1 MAIKKSELYSS
12 LWAGADSLRG
22 GMDASEYKNYVLNL
36 LFLKY
41 ISDKAK
47 NNMDS
52 EIEVPQGCFYEDILA
67 LEGDKEIGDKL
78 NKIIAKIAE
87 RNDLKGVIDSVD
99 FNDNTKLGEGKA
111 MMDTLSNL
119 VKIFADL
126 SLGAHGALDDDLL
139 GDAYEYLM
147 RHFASESGKSKGQ
160 FYTPSEVSLLL
171 SLLLGI
177 DENTRQDKSIYDPTC
192 GSGSLLLKAS
202 SLAGKKGLTI
212 YGQEKDISTTAL
224 CKMNMILHNSATAD
238 IAKGGFSTLS
248 NPFFTTENGM
258 LKTFDYVVA
267 NPPFSLKN
275 WTDGLSIDPKSKQ
288 VINDS
293 FNRFEDGT
301 PPEKNGDFA
310 FLLHIIKSL
319 KDTGKGAVILPHGVL
334 FRGNAE
340 GVIRK
345 NLLMKGYI
353 KGVIG
358 LAPNLFYG
366 TSIPACVIV
375 LDKENAHA
383 RKGVFM
389 IDASKDFKKDGNKN
403 RLRDQDVQKMIDTFN
418 ALKEI
423 PYYSKMVSLEEI
435 SANDYNLNIP
445 RYIASKQELEKDLF
459 ALINSPSYL
468 PKNEIKAYAPYFQVF
483 KELKNMLFKKS
494 DKEGYYALKTE
505 CENIKELITQSLEYQ
520 TFHASVLSA
529 FDRLELFTTFNDLE
543 PGFNPK
549 TLIES
554 VCSKVLKEF
563 EKVGILDKYGVYQ
576 LFKDYYNEVL
586 QDDWFLLS
594 FNGFR
599 SAKELRKLNPLKDKN
614 KKANYLEEPDFVIQK
629 TYYKSDLIPKNLIK
643 QRFFE
648 KETKELEALENALN
662 EKEALLDEFIEEHSN
677 EEGLF
682 DGLKINE
689 SVLKKELKNA
699 TDLEDKQILK
709 TDLEDKQILKTDLE
723 DKQILKT
730 ALEWLEAKNKA
741 LKMKNKAYEELELK
755 AFHQYKNL
763 EINEIKDLIIKDKWL
778 NSLKNALENKIQ
790 KRINAFISTL
800 NEIISSYS
808 NSLLELDKEVK
819 ESESKVLEHLKDLG
833 LMG

>member
-41 ISDKAK
+41 ISDKAR
-47 NNMDS
+47 NNNFS

-111 MMDTLSNL
+111 MIDTLSNL

-177 DENTRQDKSIYDPTC
+177 DENTRQDKSIYDPAC

-238 IAKGGFSTLS
+238 IAKGGSSTLS
-248 NPFFTTENGM
+248 NPFFIKNNM
-258 LKTFDYVVA
+258 LQTFDYVVA

-288 VINDS
+288 VINDH

-319 KDTGKGAVILPHGVL
+319 KNTGKGAVILPHGVL

-345 NLLMKGYI
+345 NLLLKGYI

-366 TSIPACVIV
+366 TSIPACVII

-403 RLRDQDVQKMIDTFN
+403 RLRDQDVQKMIDTCN
-418 ALKEI
+418 AYKEI

-445 RYIASKQELEKDLF
+445 RYIAAKQESEKDLF
-459 ALINSPSYL
+459 ALINSHKASYL
-468 PKNEIKAYAPYFQVF
+468 PKNEIKAYAPYFRVF
-483 KELKNMLFKKS
+483 KELKNTLFKKS

-505 CENIKELITQSLEYQ
+505 CENIKELIIQSSEFQ
-520 TFHASVLSA
+520 TFHASVLNA
-529 FDRLELFTTFNDLE
+529 FDRLDLFETFEHLK

-554 VCSKVLKEF
+554 VCQKVLKEF
-563 EKVGILDKYGVYQ
+563 EKIEILDKYGVYQ

-594 FNGFR
+594 FNGFI
-599 SAKELRKLNPLKDKN
+599 SAKELRKLTPLKDKN

-629 TYYKSDLIPKNLIK
+629 TYYKSDLIPKHLIK

-648 KETKELEALENALN
+648 KEAKELEELENALN
-662 EKEALLDEFIEEHSN
+662 EKEANFEEFIEEHSN

-682 DGLKINE
+682 YELKINE

-699 TDLEDKQILK
+699 TDSEDKK
-709 TDLEDKQILKTDLE
+709 
-723 DKQILKT
+723 ILKT
-730 ALEWLEAKNKA
+730 ALELLEAKNKA
-741 LKMKNKAYEELELK
+741 LKMKNKAHEELELK

-763 EINEIKDLIIKDKWL
+763 ELNEIKDLIIQDKWL

-790 KRINAFISTL
+790 KRINAFTSAL
-800 NEIISSYS
+800 NGIISSYS

>member
-41 ISDKAK
+41 ISDKAR
-47 NNMDS
+47 NNNFS

-111 MMDTLSNL
+111 MIDTLSNL

-238 IAKGGFSTLS
+238 IAKGGSSTLS
-248 NPFFTTENGM
+248 NPLFTTENGM

-288 VINDS
+288 VINDR

-319 KDTGKGAVILPHGVL
+319 KNTGKGAVILPHGVL

-340 GVIRK
+340 AQIRK
-345 NLLMKGYI
+345 NLLLKGYI

-418 ALKEI
+418 AYKEI

-445 RYIASKQELEKDLF
+445 RYIAAKQESEKDLF
-459 ALINSPSYL
+459 ALINSHKASYL
-468 PKNEIKAYAPYFQVF
+468 PKNEIEAYAPYFRVF
-483 KELKNMLFKKS
+483 KELKNTLFKKS
-494 DKEGYYALKTE
+494 DREGYYALKTE
-505 CENIKELITQSLEYQ
+505 CENIKELITQSLEFQ
-520 TFHASVLSA
+520 TFHASVLDA
-529 FDRLELFTTFNDLE
+529 FDRLELFETFDHLK

-563 EKVGILDKYGVYQ
+563 EKGEILDKYGVYQ

-594 FNGFR
+594 FNDFL

-614 KKANYLEEPDFVIQK
+614 KKANYLEEPDFIIQK

-648 KETKELEALENALN
+648 KEAKELEGLENALN

-682 DGLKINE
+682 YELKINE

-699 TDLEDKQILK
+699 TDLEDKK
-709 TDLEDKQILKTDLE
+709 
-723 DKQILKT
+723 ILKT

-755 AFHQYKNL
+755 TFHQYKNL

-790 KRINAFISTL
+790 KRINAFISAL

>member
-47 NNMDS
+47 NNNFS

-111 MMDTLSNL
+111 MIDALSNL

-126 SLGAHGALDDDLL
+126 SLGVHGALDDDLL

-224 CKMNMILHNSATAD
+224 CRMNMILHNSTDAD

-248 NPFFTTENGM
+248 NPLFTTENGM

-319 KDTGKGAVILPHGVL
+319 KNTGKGAVILPHGVL

-340 GVIRK
+340 GAIRK

-366 TSIPACVIV
+366 TSIPACVII
-375 LDKENAHA
+375 LDKENARA
-383 RKGVFM
+383 RKGVFL

-403 RLRDQDVQKMIDTFN
+403 RLREQDVQKMIDTFN
-418 ALKEI
+418 AYKEI

-445 RYIASKQELEKDLF
+445 RYIAAKQESEKDLF
-459 ALINSPSYL
+459 ALINSHKASYL
-468 PKNEIKAYAPYFQVF
+468 PKNEIETYAPYFRVF
-483 KELKNMLFKKS
+483 KELKNTLFKKS

-505 CENIKELITQSLEYQ
+505 CENIKELITQSSEFQ
-520 TFHASVLSA
+520 AFHASVLSA
-529 FDRLELFTTFNDLE
+529 FDRLNLFETFNHLE

-549 TLIES
+549 TIES
-554 VCSKVLKEF
+554 VCQKVLKEF
-563 EKVGILDKYGVYQ
+563 EKGEILDKYGVYQ

-594 FNGFR
+594 CNGFE
-599 SAKELRKLNPLKDKN
+599 SAKNLRELTPLKDKN
-614 KKANYLEEPDFVIQK
+614 KKANYLEEPDFIIQK

-648 KETKELEALENALN
+648 KEAKELEELENALN
-662 EKEALLDEFIEEHSN
+662 EKEADFEEFIEEHSG

-682 DGLKINE
+682 YESKINE

-699 TDLEDKQILK
+699 TDSEDK
-709 TDLEDKQILKTDLE
+709 E
-723 DKQILKT
+723 ILKT
-730 ALEWLEAKNKA
+730 ALELLESKNKA
-741 LKMKNKAYEELELK
+741 LKMKNKAHEELELK

-778 NSLKNALENKIQ
+778 NSLKNALENKIL
-790 KRINAFISTL
+790 KRINAFASAL

-833 LMG
+833 SMG

>member
-47 NNMDS
+47 NNNMDS

-87 RNDLKGVIDSVD
+87 RNELLEGVIDSVD

-111 MMDTLSNL
+111 MTDTLSNL

-202 SLAGKKGLTI
+202 SLAGKNGLTI

-224 CKMNMILHNSATAD
+224 CKMNMILHNSADAD

-248 NPFFTTENGM
+248 NPFFIKNGM
-258 LKTFDYVVA
+258 LQTFDYVVA

-319 KDTGKGAVILPHGVL
+319 KNTGKGAVILPHGVL

-340 GVIRK
+340 AQIRK
-345 NLLMKGYI
+345 NLLLKGYI

-383 RKGVFM
+383 RKGVFV

-403 RLRDQDVQKMIDTFN
+403 RLREQDVQKMIDTFN
-418 ALKEI
+418 AYKEI

-435 SANDYNLNIP
+435 SANDYNLNIL
-445 RYIASKQELEKDLF
+445 RYITAKQESEKDLF

-483 KELKNMLFKKS
+483 KELKNTLFKKS

-505 CENIKELITQSLEYQ
+505 CENIKELIIQSSEYQ
-520 TFHASVLSA
+520 TFHASVLNA
-529 FDRLELFTTFNDLE
+529 FDRLDLFETFNDLE

-554 VCSKVLKEF
+554 VCSRVLKEF
-563 EKVGILDKYGVYQ
+563 EKVEILDKYGVYQ

-599 SAKELRKLNPLKDKN
+599 SAKELRELTPLKDKN

-629 TYYKSDLIPKNLIK
+629 TYYKSDLIPKHLIK

-648 KETKELEALENALN
+648 KEAKELEELENALN
-662 EKEALLDEFIEEHSN
+662 EKEAHFEEFIEEHSS

-699 TDLEDKQILK
+699 TDLEDEK
-709 TDLEDKQILKTDLE
+709 
-723 DKQILKT
+723 ILKT

-741 LKMKNKAYEELELK
+741 LKMKNKAHEALELK

-763 EINEIKDLIIKDKWL
+763 ELGEIKDLIIKDKWL
-778 NSLKNALENKIQ
+778 NSLKNALENKIL
-790 KRINAFISTL
+790 KRINAFTSTL
-800 NEIISSYS
+800 NEIILNYS
-808 NSLLELDKEVK
+808 NSLLELDKKVK

>member
-41 ISDKAK
+41 ISDKARS
-47 NNMDS
+47 NNFS
-52 EIEVPQGCFYEDILA
+52 EIEVPEGCFYEDILA

-238 IAKGGFSTLS
+238 IAKGGSSTLS
-248 NPFFTTENGM
+248 NPLFIKNGM
-258 LKTFDYVVA
+258 LQTFDYIVA

-288 VINDS
+288 VINDR

-319 KDTGKGAVILPHGVL
+319 NPTGKGAVILPHGVL

-345 NLLMKGYI
+345 NLLLKGYI

-375 LDKENAHA
+375 LDKENART
-383 RKGVFM
+383 RKGVFV

-403 RLRDQDVQKMIDTFN
+403 RLREQDVQKMIDTFN

-445 RYIASKQELEKDLF
+445 RYIAAKQESEKDLF
-459 ALINSPSYL
+459 ALINSHKASYL

-483 KELKNMLFKKS
+483 KELKNTLFKKS

-505 CENIKELITQSLEYQ
+505 CENIKELIIQSSEYQ
-520 TFHASVLSA
+520 TFHASVLNA
-529 FDRLELFTTFNDLE
+529 FDRLELPTTFNDLE

-594 FNGFR
+594 FNGFE

-648 KETKELEALENALN
+648 QEAKELEELENALN

-709 TDLEDKQILKTDLE
+709 T
-723 DKQILKT
+723 
-730 ALEWLEAKNKA
+730 ALELLEAKNKA
-741 LKMKNKAYEELELK
+741 LKMKNKAHEELELK

-778 NSLKNALENKIQ
+778 NSLKNALENKIL
-790 KRINAFISTL
+790 KRINAFISAL

-808 NSLLELDKEVK
+808 NSLLELNKEVK

>member
-1 MAIKKSELYSS
+1 MVKK
-12 LWAGADSLRG
+12 
-22 GMDASEYKNYVLNL
+22 K
-36 LFLKY
+36 
-41 ISDKAK
+41 
-47 NNMDS
+47 
-52 EIEVPQGCFYEDILA
+52 
-67 LEGDKEIGDKL
+67 
-78 NKIIAKIAE
+78 
-87 RNDLKGVIDSVD
+87 
-99 FNDNTKLGEGKA
+99 T
-111 MMDTLSNL
+111 
-119 VKIFADL
+119 
-126 SLGAHGALDDDLL
+126 
-139 GDAYEYLM
+139 
-147 RHFASESGKSKGQ
+147 
-160 FYTPSEVSLLL
+160 
-171 SLLLGI
+171 
-177 DENTRQDKSIYDPTC
+177 
-192 GSGSLLLKAS
+192 
-202 SLAGKKGLTI
+202 
-212 YGQEKDISTTAL
+212 TTAL

-238 IAKGGFSTLS
+238 IAKGGSSTLS
-248 NPFFTTENGM
+248 NPLFIKNGM
-258 LKTFDYVVA
+258 LQTFDYVVA

-319 KDTGKGAVILPHGVL
+319 KNTGKGAVILPHGVL

-345 NLLMKGYI
+345 NLLLKGYI

-366 TSIPACVIV
+366 TSIPACVII
-375 LDKENAHA
+375 LDKENTRA

-418 ALKEI
+418 AYKEI

-445 RYIASKQELEKDLF
+445 RYIAAKPESEKDLF
-459 ALINSPSYL
+459 ALINSHKASYL
-468 PKNEIKAYAPYFQVF
+468 PKNEIVKAYDPYFKVF
-483 KELKNMLFKKS
+483 KELKNTLFKKS

-505 CENIKELITQSLEYQ
+505 CENIKELIIQSSEFQ

-529 FDRLELFTTFNDLE
+529 FDRLELSTTFNDLE

-554 VCSKVLKEF
+554 VCSRVLKEF
-563 EKVGILDKYGVYQ
+563 EKVEILDKYGVYQ

-594 FNGFR
+594 FNGFL
-599 SAKELRKLNPLKDKN
+599 SAKNLRKLTPLKDKN
-614 KKANYLEEPDFVIQK
+614 KKANYLEEPDFIIQK

-648 KETKELEALENALN
+648 KEAKELEELENALN
-662 EKEALLDEFIEEHSN
+662 EKEALLDEFIEKHSN

-699 TDLEDKQILK
+699 TDSEDKK
-709 TDLEDKQILKTDLE
+709 
-723 DKQILKT
+723 ILKT

-763 EINEIKDLIIKDKWL
+763 KLGEIKDLIIKDKWL
-778 NSLKNALENKIQ
+778 NSLKNALENKIL
-790 KRINAFISTL
+790 KRINAFTSVL

-833 LMG
+833 LMGW

>member
-41 ISDKAK
+41 ISDKARNDAK
-47 NNMDS
+47 NHIES
-52 EIEVPQGCFYEDILA
+52 TIEVPEGCFYEDILA

-78 NKIIAKIAE
+78 NKIIAKIAKKNQLE
-87 RNDLKGVIDSVD
+87 GVIDSVD

-111 MMDTLSNL
+111 MIDTLSNL

-177 DENTRQDKSIYDPTC
+177 DENTKQDKSIYDPTC

-202 SLAGKKGLTI
+202 SLAGQKGLTI

-224 CKMNMILHNSATAD
+224 CKMNMILHHSADAE
-238 IAKGGFSTLS
+238 IAKGGSSTLS
-248 NPFFTTENGM
+248 NPLFTEKNGM

-288 VINDS
+288 VINDN

-319 KDTGKGAVILPHGVL
+319 KDTGKGAVILSHGVL

-340 GVIRK
+340 GAIRK
-345 NLLMKGYI
+345 NLLTKGYI
-353 KGVIG
+353 KSVIG

-375 LDKENAHA
+375 LDKENART
-383 RKGVFM
+383 RKGVFI

-403 RLRDQDVQKMIDTFN
+403 RLREQDVQKMIDTFN

-435 SANDYNLNIP
+435 SANDYNLNIAH
-445 RYIASKQELEKDLF
+445 YIAAKQELEKDLF
-459 ALINSPSYL
+459 ALINSHKASYL
-468 PKNEIKAYAPYFQVF
+468 PQNEIEIYDPYFRVF
-483 KELKNMLFKKS
+483 KELKNTLFKKS

-505 CENIKELITQSLEYQ
+505 CQNIKDLITQSQEFQ
-520 TFHASVLSA
+520 AFHASVLNA
-529 FDRLELFTTFNDLE
+529 FDRLELLETFDHLE

-563 EKVGILDKYGVYQ
+563 EKGEILDKYGVYQ

-594 FNGFR
+594 FNGFL
-599 SAKELRKLNPLKDKN
+599 STKELRELTPLKDKN

-648 KETKELEALENALN
+648 KEAKELEELENALN
-662 EKEALLDEFIEEHSN
+662 EKEADFEEFIEEHSN

-682 DGLKINE
+682 DESKINE

-699 TDLEDKQILK
+699 TDSEDK
-709 TDLEDKQILKTDLE
+709 EN
-723 DKQILKT
+723 LKT

-778 NSLKNALENKIQ
+778 NSLKNALENKIF
-790 KRINAFISTL
+790 KRINAFISAL
-800 NEIISSYS
+800 NEIVSNYS

-833 LMG
+833 VVV

>member
-1 MAIKKSELYSS
+1 
-12 LWAGADSLRG
+12 
-22 GMDASEYKNYVLNL
+22 
-36 LFLKY
+36 
-41 ISDKAK
+41 
-47 NNMDS
+47 
-52 EIEVPQGCFYEDILA
+52 
-67 LEGDKEIGDKL
+67 
-78 NKIIAKIAE
+78 
-87 RNDLKGVIDSVD
+87 
-99 FNDNTKLGEGKA
+99 
-111 MMDTLSNL
+111 
-119 VKIFADL
+119 
-126 SLGAHGALDDDLL
+126 
-139 GDAYEYLM
+139 
-147 RHFASESGKSKGQ
+147 
-160 FYTPSEVSLLL
+160 
-171 SLLLGI
+171 
-177 DENTRQDKSIYDPTC
+177 
-192 GSGSLLLKAS
+192 
-202 SLAGKKGLTI
+202 
-212 YGQEKDISTTAL
+212 
-224 CKMNMILHNSATAD
+224 MILHNSATAD
-238 IAKGGFSTLS
+238 IAKGGSSTLS
-248 NPFFTTENGM
+248 NPLFTTENGM

-319 KDTGKGAVILPHGVL
+319 KNTGKGAVILPHGVL

-345 NLLMKGYI
+345 NLLLKGYI

-403 RLRDQDVQKMIDTFN
+403 RLREQDVQKMIDTFN
-418 ALKEI
+418 AYKEI

-445 RYIASKQELEKDLF
+445 RYIAAKQELEKDLF
-459 ALINSPSYL
+459 ALINSHKASYL

-483 KELKNMLFKKS
+483 KELKNTLFKKS

-505 CENIKELITQSLEYQ
+505 CQNIKVLITQSQEYQ

-529 FDRLELFTTFNDLE
+529 FDRLELLTTFNDLE

-554 VCSKVLKEF
+554 VCSKVLYEF
-563 EKVGILDKYGVYQ
+563 EKVEILDKYGVYQ

-594 FNGFR
+594 FNGFI
-599 SAKELRKLNPLKDKN
+599 SAKELRKLTPLKDKN

-629 TYYKSDLIPKNLIK
+629 TYYKSDLIPKHLIK

-648 KETKELEALENALN
+648 QEAKELEELENALN

-699 TDLEDKQILK
+699 TDLEDKK
-709 TDLEDKQILKTDLE
+709 
-723 DKQILKT
+723 ILKT

-778 NSLKNALENKIQ
+778 NSLKTALENKIL
-790 KRINAFISTL
+790 KRINAFTSAL

-808 NSLLELDKEVK
+808 NGLLELDQEVK

>member
-41 ISDKAK
+41 ISDKARS
-47 NNMDS
+47 NRDS

-111 MMDTLSNL
+111 MTDTLSNL

-212 YGQEKDISTTAL
+212 YGQEKDISTRAL
-224 CKMNMILHNSATAD
+224 CKMNTILHNITDAD
-238 IAKGGFSTLS
+238 IKGGSSTLS
-248 NPFFTTENGM
+248 NPLFTTENGM

-293 FNRFEDGT
+293 FNRFKYGT

-418 ALKEI
+418 AYKEI

-445 RYIASKQELEKDLF
+445 RYIATKQELEKDLF

-483 KELKNMLFKKS
+483 KELKNTLFKKS

-505 CENIKELITQSLEYQ
+505 CENIKDYITQSLEYQ

-529 FDRLELFTTFNDLE
+529 FDRLELSTTFNDLE

-554 VCSKVLKEF
+554 VCQKVLKEF

-586 QDDWFLLS
+586 QDDWFLIS

-614 KKANYLEEPDFVIQK
+614 KKANYLEEPDFIIQK
-629 TYYKSDLIPKNLIK
+629 TYYKSDLIPKHLIK

-648 KETKELEALENALN
+648 KETKELEELENALN

-699 TDLEDKQILK
+699 TDPEDEK
-709 TDLEDKQILKTDLE
+709 
-723 DKQILKT
+723 ILKT

-790 KRINAFISTL
+790 KRINAFISAL
-800 NEIISSYS
+800 NGIISSYS

>member
-1 MAIKKSELYSS
+1 M
-12 LWAGADSLRG
+12 
-22 GMDASEYKNYVLNL
+22 V
-36 LFLKY
+36 
-41 ISDKAK
+41 
-47 NNMDS
+47 
-52 EIEVPQGCFYEDILA
+52 
-67 LEGDKEIGDKL
+67 
-78 NKIIAKIAE
+78 
-87 RNDLKGVIDSVD
+87 
-99 FNDNTKLGEGKA
+99 
-111 MMDTLSNL
+111 DTLSNL

-202 SLAGKKGLTI
+202 SLAGKNGLTI

-224 CKMNMILHNSATAD
+224 CKMNMILHHSADAD
-238 IAKGGFSTLS
+238 IAKGGSSTLS
-248 NPFFTTENGM
+248 NPFFIKNGM
-258 LKTFDYVVA
+258 LQTFDYVVA

-340 GVIRK
+340 GAIRK
-345 NLLMKGYI
+345 NLLTKGYI

-375 LDKENAHA
+375 LDKENARA
-383 RKGVFM
+383 RKGVFV

-403 RLRDQDVQKMIDTFN
+403 RLREQDVQKMIDTFN
-418 ALKEI
+418 AYKEI

-435 SANDYNLNIP
+435 SANDYNLNIA
-445 RYIASKQELEKDLF
+445 RYIAAKQELEKDLF
-459 ALINSPSYL
+459 ALINSHKASYL
-468 PKNEIKAYAPYFQVF
+468 PKNEIKAYDPYFRVF
-483 KELKNMLFKKS
+483 KELKNTLFKKS

-505 CENIKELITQSLEYQ
+505 CENIKELITQSSEFQ
-520 TFHASVLSA
+520 TFHASVLNA
-529 FDRLELFTTFNDLE
+529 FDRLDLFETFNDLE

-554 VCSKVLKEF
+554 VCSKVLYEF
-563 EKVGILDKYGVYQ
+563 EKIEILDKYGVYQ

-586 QDDWFLLS
+586 QDDWFLIS
-594 FNGFR
+594 FNGFE
-599 SAKELRKLNPLKDKN
+599 SAKNLRELTPLKDKN

-648 KETKELEALENALN
+648 KELIELEELENALN

-699 TDLEDKQILK
+699 TDP
-709 TDLEDKQILKTDLE
+709 E

-790 KRINAFISTL
+790 KRINAFASAL
-800 NEIISSYS
+800 NEIIQTYS

-833 LMG
+833 LMGW

>member
-41 ISDKAK
+41 ISDKAR
-47 NNMDS
+47 NNSFS

-111 MMDTLSNL
+111 MIDTLSNL

-177 DENTRQDKSIYDPTC
+177 DENTRQDKSIYDPAC

-224 CKMNMILHNSATAD
+224 CRMNMFLHNAPGHKV
-238 IAKGGFSTLS
+238 AKGGSSTLS
-248 NPFFTTENGM
+248 NPFFIKNGM
-258 LKTFDYVVA
+258 LQTFDYVVA

-319 KDTGKGAVILPHGVL
+319 KSTGKGAVILPHGVL

-345 NLLMKGYI
+345 NLLLKGYI

-375 LDKENAHA
+375 LDKENARA
-383 RKGVFM
+383 RKGVFL

-403 RLRDQDVQKMIDTFN
+403 RLREQDVQKMIDTFN
-418 ALKEI
+418 AYKEI

-445 RYIASKQELEKDLF
+445 RYIAAKQESEKDLF
-459 ALINSPSYL
+459 ALINSHKASYL
-468 PKNEIKAYAPYFQVF
+468 PKNEIEAYAPYFQVF
-483 KELKNMLFKKS
+483 KELKNTLFKKS

-505 CENIKELITQSLEYQ
+505 CENIKELIIQSSEYQ
-520 TFHASVLSA
+520 TFHASVLNA

-554 VCSKVLKEF
+554 VCSKVLYEF
-563 EKVGILDKYGVYQ
+563 EKIEILDKYGAYQ

-599 SAKELRKLNPLKDKN
+599 SAKELRELNPLKDKN

-629 TYYKSDLIPKNLIK
+629 THYKSDLIPKNLIK

-648 KETKELEALENALN
+648 QEAKELEELENALN
-662 EKEALLDEFIEEHSN
+662 EKEAHFEEFIEEHSS

-682 DGLKINE
+682 YELKINE

-699 TDLEDKQILK
+699 TDLEDKK
-709 TDLEDKQILKTDLE
+709 
-723 DKQILKT
+723 ILKT

-763 EINEIKDLIIKDKWL
+763 EINEIKDLIIQDKWL
-778 NSLKNALENKIQ
+778 KSLKNALENKIQ
-790 KRINAFISTL
+790 KRINAFASTL

>member
-41 ISDKAK
+41 ISDKARS
-47 NNMDS
+47 NNFS
-52 EIEVPQGCFYEDILA
+52 EIEVPEGCFYEDILA

-111 MMDTLSNL
+111 MIDTLSNL

-238 IAKGGFSTLS
+238 IAKGGSSTLS
-248 NPFFTTENGM
+248 NPLFTTENGM

-288 VINDS
+288 VINDR

-319 KDTGKGAVILPHGVL
+319 KNTGKGAVILPHGVL

-345 NLLMKGYI
+345 NLLLKGYI

-383 RKGVFM
+383 RKGVFL

-403 RLRDQDVQKMIDTFN
+403 RLREQDVQKMIDTFN

-423 PYYSKMVSLEEI
+423 PHYSKMVSLEEI

-445 RYIASKQELEKDLF
+445 RYIAAKQESEKDLF
-459 ALINSPSYL
+459 ALINSHKASYL
-468 PKNEIKAYAPYFQVF
+468 PKNEIEAYDPYFRVF
-483 KELKNMLFKKS
+483 KELKNTLFKKS

-505 CENIKELITQSLEYQ
+505 CENIKELIIQSSEFQ
-520 TFHASVLSA
+520 TFHASVLNA
-529 FDRLELFTTFNDLE
+529 FDRLDLFETFNDLE

-554 VCSKVLKEF
+554 VCQKVLKEF
-563 EKVGILDKYGVYQ
+563 ERVEILDKYGVYQ

-586 QDDWFLLS
+586 QDDWFLIS
-594 FNGFR
+594 FNGFI
-599 SAKELRKLNPLKDKN
+599 STKELRKLTPLKDKN

-629 TYYKSDLIPKNLIK
+629 TYYKSDLIPKHLIK

-648 KETKELEALENALN
+648 QEAKELEELENALN
-662 EKEALLDEFIEEHSN
+662 GKEANFEEFIEEHSN

-682 DGLKINE
+682 YELKINE

-699 TDLEDKQILK
+699 TDLEDEK
-709 TDLEDKQILKTDLE
+709 
-723 DKQILKT
+723 ILKT

-741 LKMKNKAYEELELK
+741 LKMKNKAYEKLELK

-763 EINEIKDLIIKDKWL
+763 KLGEIKDLIIQDKWL

-790 KRINAFISTL
+790 KRINAFISAL
-800 NEIISSYS
+800 NEIIQTYS
-808 NSLLELDKEVK
+808 NSLLGLDKEVK

>member
-41 ISDKAK
+41 ISDKAR
-47 NNMDS
+47 NNNFS

-224 CKMNMILHNSATAD
+224 CKMNMILHHSADAD
-238 IAKGGFSTLS
+238 IAKGGSSTLS
-248 NPFFTTENGM
+248 NPLFIKNGM
-258 LKTFDYVVA
+258 LQTFDYVVA

-288 VINDS
+288 VINDH

-319 KDTGKGAVILPHGVL
+319 KNTGKGAVILPHGVL

-340 GVIRK
+340 AQIRK
-345 NLLMKGYI
+345 NLLLKGYI

-366 TSIPACVIV
+366 TSIPACVII

-383 RKGVFM
+383 RKGVFV

-403 RLRDQDVQKMIDTFN
+403 RLREQDVQKMIDTFN
-418 ALKEI
+418 AYKEI

-445 RYIASKQELEKDLF
+445 RYIAAKQELEKDLF
-459 ALINSPSYL
+459 ALINSHKASYL
-468 PKNEIKAYAPYFQVF
+468 PKNEIEAYAPYFRVF
-483 KELKNMLFKKS
+483 KELKNTLFKKS

-505 CENIKELITQSLEYQ
+505 CENIKELITQSSEFQ

-554 VCSKVLKEF
+554 VCQKVLKEF
-563 EKVGILDKYGVYQ
+563 EKIGILDKYGVYQ

-594 FNGFR
+594 FNGFL
-599 SAKELRKLNPLKDKN
+599 SAKELRELTPLKDKN

-643 QRFFE
+643 QRFLK
-648 KETKELEALENALN
+648 KETKELEELENALN

-682 DGLKINE
+682 YELKINE

-699 TDLEDKQILK
+699 
-709 TDLEDKQILKTDLE
+709 TDLE

-763 EINEIKDLIIKDKWL
+763 EVNEIKDLIIKDKWL

-790 KRINAFISTL
+790 KRINAFISAL

-833 LMG
+833 LMGW

>member
-1 MAIKKSELYSS
+1 
-12 LWAGADSLRG
+12 
-22 GMDASEYKNYVLNL
+22 
-36 LFLKY
+36 
-41 ISDKAK
+41 
-47 NNMDS
+47 
-52 EIEVPQGCFYEDILA
+52 
-67 LEGDKEIGDKL
+67 
-78 NKIIAKIAE
+78 
-87 RNDLKGVIDSVD
+87 
-99 FNDNTKLGEGKA
+99 
-111 MMDTLSNL
+111 
-119 VKIFADL
+119 
-126 SLGAHGALDDDLL
+126 
-139 GDAYEYLM
+139 
-147 RHFASESGKSKGQ
+147 
-160 FYTPSEVSLLL
+160 
-171 SLLLGI
+171 
-177 DENTRQDKSIYDPTC
+177 
-192 GSGSLLLKAS
+192 
-202 SLAGKKGLTI
+202 
-212 YGQEKDISTTAL
+212 
-224 CKMNMILHNSATAD
+224 MNMILHNSADAD
-238 IAKGGFSTLS
+238 IAKGGSSTLS
-248 NPFFTTENGM
+248 NPFFIKNGM
-258 LKTFDYVVA
+258 LQTFDYVVA

-275 WTDGLSIDPKSKQ
+275 WTDGLIIDPKSKQ

-319 KDTGKGAVILPHGVL
+319 KNTGKGAVILPHGVL

-340 GVIRK
+340 GAIRK
-345 NLLMKGYI
+345 NLLTKGYI

-375 LDKENAHA
+375 LDKENARA

-403 RLRDQDVQKMIDTFN
+403 RLREQDVQKMIDTFN

-435 SANDYNLNIP
+435 SANDYNLNIA
-445 RYIASKQELEKDLF
+445 RYIAAKQESEKDLF
-459 ALINSPSYL
+459 ALINSHKASYL
-468 PKNEIKAYAPYFQVF
+468 PKNEIEAYAPYFKVF

-505 CENIKELITQSLEYQ
+505 CENIKDLITQSSEFQ
-520 TFHASVLSA
+520 AFHASVSNA
-529 FDRLELFTTFNDLE
+529 FDRLNLFETFDNLK

-549 TLIES
+549 TTIES

-563 EKVGILDKYGVYQ
+563 EKVEILDKYGVYQ

-594 FNGFR
+594 FNDFL
-599 SAKELRKLNPLKDKN
+599 SATELRKLNPLKDKN

-629 TYYKSDLIPKNLIK
+629 TYYKSDLIPKNLS
-643 QRFFE
+643 FFE
-648 KETKELEALENALN
+648 KEAKELEKLENALN
-662 EKEALLDEFIEEHSN
+662 EKEADFEEFIEEHSS

-682 DGLKINE
+682 DELKINE

-699 TDLEDKQILK
+699 TDLEDK
-709 TDLEDKQILKTDLE
+709 E
-723 DKQILKT
+723 ILKT
-730 ALEWLEAKNKA
+730 ALELLEAKNKV

-763 EINEIKDLIIKDKWL
+763 KLGEIKALIIQDKWL
-778 NSLKNALENKIQ
+778 KSLKNALENKIL
-790 KRINAFISTL
+790 KRINAFTSAL
-800 NEIISSYS
+800 NKIISNYS

-833 LMG
+833 VVV

>member
-41 ISDKAK
+41 ISDKAR
-47 NNMDS
+47 NNTYS

-99 FNDNTKLGEGKA
+99 FNDNTRLGEGKA
-111 MMDTLSNL
+111 MMDALSNL

-177 DENTRQDKSIYDPTC
+177 DANTRQDKSIYDPTC

-202 SLAGKKGLTI
+202 SLAGKNGLTI

-224 CKMNMILHNSATAD
+224 CKMNMILHHSADAD
-238 IAKGGFSTLS
+238 IAKGGSSTLS
-248 NPFFTTENGM
+248 NPFFIKNGM
-258 LKTFDYVVA
+258 LQTFDYVVA

-345 NLLMKGYI
+345 NLLLKGYI
-353 KGVIG
+353 KCVIG

-383 RKGVFM
+383 RKGVFL

-403 RLRDQDVQKMIDTFN
+403 RLREQDVQKMIDTFN

-445 RYIASKQELEKDLF
+445 RYIAAKQESEKDLF
-459 ALINSPSYL
+459 ALINSHKASYL

-483 KELKNMLFKKS
+483 KELKNTLFKKS

-505 CENIKELITQSLEYQ
+505 CENIKELIIQSSEFQ
-520 TFHASVLSA
+520 AFHASVLSA
-529 FDRLELFTTFNDLE
+529 FESLDLFETFDNLEQIFKEDDSKTKQET
-543 PGFNPK
+543 PK

-554 VCSKVLKEF
+554 VCQKVLKEF

-586 QDDWFLLS
+586 QDDWFLIS

-599 SAKELRKLNPLKDKN
+599 SAKELRELNPLKDKN

-648 KETKELEALENALN
+648 KEAKELEELENALN

-689 SVLKKELKNA
+689 NVLKKELKNA
-699 TDLEDKQILK
+699 
-709 TDLEDKQILKTDLE
+709 TDLE

-790 KRINAFISTL
+790 KRTNALTSAL

>member
-41 ISDKAK
+41 ISDKAR
-47 NNMDS
+47 NNNFS

-111 MMDTLSNL
+111 MIDTLSNL

-177 DENTRQDKSIYDPTC
+177 DENTKQDKSIYDPTC

-202 SLAGKKGLTI
+202 SLAGEKGLTI

-224 CKMNMILHNSATAD
+224 CKMNMILHNNAD
-238 IAKGGFSTLS
+238 AEIAKGGFSTLS
-248 NPFFTTENGM
+248 NPLFTTENGM

-288 VINDS
+288 VINDN

-319 KDTGKGAVILPHGVL
+319 KNTGKGAVILPHGVL

-340 GVIRK
+340 GAIRK
-345 NLLMKGYI
+345 NLLTKGYI
-353 KGVIG
+353 KSVIG

-383 RKGVFM
+383 RKGVFL

-403 RLRDQDVQKMIDTFN
+403 RLREQDVQKMIDTFN

-435 SANDYNLNIP
+435 SANDYNLNIA
-445 RYIASKQELEKDLF
+445 RYITAKQESEKDLF
-459 ALINSPSYL
+459 ALINSHKASYL
-468 PKNEIKAYAPYFQVF
+468 PQNEIEIYDPYFRVF
-483 KELKNMLFKKS
+483 KELKNTLFKKS

-505 CENIKELITQSLEYQ
+505 CQNIKDLITQSQEFHA
-520 TFHASVLSA
+520 FHASVLNA
-529 FDRLELFTTFNDLE
+529 FDRLNLFETFDNLE

-563 EKVGILDKYGVYQ
+563 EKGEILDKYGVYQ

-594 FNGFR
+594 FNDFS
-599 SAKELRKLNPLKDKN
+599 SAKELRELTPLKDKN

-629 TYYKSDLIPKNLIK
+629 TYYKSDLIPKNPIK

-648 KETKELEALENALN
+648 KEAKELEELESALN
-662 EKEALLDEFIEEHSN
+662 EKETDFEEFIEEHSN

-682 DGLKINE
+682 YELKINE

-699 TDLEDKQILK
+699 TDLEDEK
-709 TDLEDKQILKTDLE
+709 
-723 DKQILKT
+723 ILKT
-730 ALEWLEAKNKA
+730 ALELLEAKNKA

-763 EINEIKDLIIKDKWL
+763 ELNEIKDLIIKDKWL
-778 NSLKNALENKIQ
+778 NSLKNALENKIL
-790 KRINAFISTL
+790 KRINAFSSAL
-800 NEIISSYS
+800 NEIIQTYS

-819 ESESKVLEHLKDLG
+819 ESELKVLEHLKDLG

>member
-41 ISDKAK
+41 ISDKARS
-47 NNMDS
+47 NNFS

-111 MMDTLSNL
+111 MIDTLSNL

-126 SLGAHGALDDDLL
+126 SLGTHGALDDDLL

-238 IAKGGFSTLS
+238 IAKGGSSTLS
-248 NPFFTTENGM
+248 NPLFTTENGM

-288 VINDS
+288 VINDR

-345 NLLMKGYI
+345 NLLLKGYI

-358 LAPNLFYG
+358 LAPTLFYG

-383 RKGVFM
+383 RKGVFV

-403 RLRDQDVQKMIDTFN
+403 RLREQDVQKMIDTFN
-418 ALKEI
+418 AYKEI

-435 SANDYNLNIP
+435 SANDL
-445 RYIASKQELEKDLF
+445 
-459 ALINSPSYL
+459 
-468 PKNEIKAYAPYFQVF
+468 
-483 KELKNMLFKKS
+483 
-494 DKEGYYALKTE
+494 
-505 CENIKELITQSLEYQ
+505 
-520 TFHASVLSA
+520 
-529 FDRLELFTTFNDLE
+529 
-543 PGFNPK
+543 
-549 TLIES
+549 
-554 VCSKVLKEF
+554 
-563 EKVGILDKYGVYQ
+563 
-576 LFKDYYNEVL
+576 
-586 QDDWFLLS
+586 
-594 FNGFR
+594 
-599 SAKELRKLNPLKDKN
+599 
-614 KKANYLEEPDFVIQK
+614 
-629 TYYKSDLIPKNLIK
+629 
-643 QRFFE
+643 
-648 KETKELEALENALN
+648 
-662 EKEALLDEFIEEHSN
+662 
-677 EEGLF
+677 
-682 DGLKINE
+682 
-689 SVLKKELKNA
+689 
-699 TDLEDKQILK
+699 
-709 TDLEDKQILKTDLE
+709 
-723 DKQILKT
+723 
-730 ALEWLEAKNKA
+730 
-741 LKMKNKAYEELELK
+741 
-755 AFHQYKNL
+755 
-763 EINEIKDLIIKDKWL
+763 
-778 NSLKNALENKIQ
+778 
-790 KRINAFISTL
+790 
-800 NEIISSYS
+800 
-808 NSLLELDKEVK
+808 
-819 ESESKVLEHLKDLG
+819 
-833 LMG
+833 

>member
-41 ISDKAK
+41 ISDKAR
-47 NNMDS
+47 NNTYS
-52 EIEVPQGCFYEDILA
+52 EIEVPEGCFYEDILA

-111 MMDTLSNL
+111 MTDTLSNL

-126 SLGAHGALDDDLL
+126 SLGTHGALGDDLL

-224 CKMNMILHNSATAD
+224 CRMNMFLHNAPGHK

-248 NPFFTTENGM
+248 NPFFIKNGM
-258 LKTFDYVVA
+258 LQTFDYVVA

-288 VINDS
+288 VINDR

-319 KDTGKGAVILPHGVL
+319 KNTGKGAVILPHGVL

-375 LDKENAHA
+375 LDKENARA

-403 RLRDQDVQKMIDTFN
+403 RLREQDVQKMIDTFN

-435 SANDYNLNIP
+435 SANDYNLNIA
-445 RYIASKQELEKDLF
+445 RYIATKQESEKDLF
-459 ALINSPSYL
+459 ALINSHKASYL
-468 PKNEIKAYAPYFQVF
+468 PKNEIEAYAPYFQVF
-483 KELKNMLFKKS
+483 KELKNTLFKKS

-505 CENIKELITQSLEYQ
+505 CENIKDLITQSSEFQ
-520 TFHASVLSA
+520 AFHASVLNA
-529 FDRLELFTTFNDLE
+529 FDRLNLFETFNDLE
-543 PGFNPK
+543 PDPK

-554 VCSKVLKEF
+554 VYSKVLKEF
-563 EKVGILDKYGVYQ
+563 EKIEILDKYGVYQ

-594 FNGFR
+594 FNGFK

-648 KETKELEALENALN
+648 QEAKELEELENALN

-699 TDLEDKQILK
+699 TDSEDKK
-709 TDLEDKQILKTDLE
+709 
-723 DKQILKT
+723 ILKT
-730 ALEWLEAKNKA
+730 ALELLEAKNKA
-741 LKMKNKAYEELELK
+741 LKMKNKAHDELELK

-763 EINEIKDLIIKDKWL
+763 KLDEIKDLIIQDKWL
-778 NSLKNALENKIQ
+778 KSLKNALENKIL
-790 KRINAFISTL
+790 KRINAFTSAL

-819 ESESKVLEHLKDLG
+819 ESELKVLEHLKDLG

>member
-41 ISDKAK
+41 ISDKAR
-47 NNMDS
+47 NNNFS
-52 EIEVPQGCFYEDILA
+52 EIEVLEGCFYEDILA

-78 NKIIAKIAE
+78 NKIIAEIAKKNQLE
-87 RNDLKGVIDSVD
+87 GVIDSVD
-99 FNDNTKLGEGKA
+99 FNDNTKLGESKA
-111 MMDTLSNL
+111 MIDTLSNL

-202 SLAGKKGLTI
+202 SLAGEKGLTI

-224 CKMNMILHNSATAD
+224 CKMNMILHNSADAD

-248 NPFFTTENGM
+248 NPLFTTENGM

-319 KDTGKGAVILPHGVL
+319 KNTGKGAVILPHGVL

-345 NLLMKGYI
+345 NLLTKGYI

-375 LDKENAHA
+375 LDKENARA
-383 RKGVFM
+383 RKGVFL

-403 RLRDQDVQKMIDTFN
+403 RLREQDVQKMIDTFN

-435 SANDYNLNIP
+435 SANDYNLNIAC
-445 RYIASKQELEKDLF
+445 YIAAKQETEKDLF
-459 ALINSPSYL
+459 ALINSHKASYL
-468 PKNEIKAYAPYFQVF
+468 PKNEIKAYAPYFKVL
-483 KELKNMLFKKS
+483 KELKNTLFKKS

-505 CENIKELITQSLEYQ
+505 CENIKDLITQSLEFQ
-520 TFHASVLSA
+520 AFHASILNA
-529 FDRLELFTTFNDLE
+529 FDRLELFKTFDHLE

-563 EKVGILDKYGVYQ
+563 EKVEILDKYGVYQ

-594 FNGFR
+594 FNGFI
-599 SAKELRKLNPLKDKN
+599 SAKELRKLTPLKDKN
-614 KKANYLEEPDFVIQK
+614 KKANYLEEPDFIIQK

-648 KETKELEALENALN
+648 KEVKELEELENALN
-662 EKEALLDEFIEEHSN
+662 EKEANYEEFIEEHSS

-682 DGLKINE
+682 YELKINE
-689 SVLKKELKNA
+689 SVLKRELKNA
-699 TDLEDKQILK
+699 TDLEDKK
-709 TDLEDKQILKTDLE
+709 T
-723 DKQILKT
+723 LKT
-730 ALEWLEAKNKA
+730 ALELLEAKNMV
-741 LKMKNKAYEELELK
+741 LKTKNKAYEELELK

-763 EINEIKDLIIKDKWL
+763 ELSEIKELIIQDKWL
-778 NSLKNALENKIQ
+778 NSLKTALENKIF
-790 KRINAFISTL
+790 KRTNAFISAL
-800 NEIISSYS
+800 NGIIQTYS

-819 ESESKVLEHLKDLG
+819 KSESKVLEHLKDLG

>member
-47 NNMDS
+47 NDPNSD
-52 EIEVPQGCFYEDILA
+52 IIVPQGCFYEDILA

-87 RNDLKGVIDSVD
+87 QNDLLKGAIDSVD

-111 MMDTLSNL
+111 MVDTLSNL
-119 VKIFADL
+119 VKIFANL

-177 DENTRQDKSIYDPTC
+177 DKNTRQDKTIYDPTC

-202 SLAGKKGLTI
+202 SLAGENGLTI
-212 YGQEKDISTTAL
+212 YGQEKDLSTTAL
-224 CKMNMILHNSATAD
+224 CKMNMVLHNSATAD
-238 IAKGGFSTLS
+238 IAKGGSSTLS
-248 NPFFTTENGM
+248 NPYFLENGM

-288 VINDS
+288 VIDDN

-319 KDTGKGAVILPHGVL
+319 KNTGKGAVILPHGVL

-345 NLLMKGYI
+345 NILTKGYI

-403 RLRDQDVQKMIDTFN
+403 RLREQDVQKMIDTFK
-418 ALKEI
+418 AKKEI

-445 RYIASKQELEKDLF
+445 RYIVAEQELEKDLF
-459 ALINSPSYL
+459 ALINSHKANYL
-468 PKNEIKAYAPYFQVF
+468 PKNEIEAYAPYFKVF
-483 KELKNMLFKKS
+483 KELKNTLFKKS

-505 CENIKELITQSLEYQ
+505 CENIKDLITESLEYQ
-520 TFHASVLSA
+520 TFHASVLNA
-529 FDRLELFTTFNDLE
+529 FDRLDLWTTFNGLE

-554 VCSKVLKEF
+554 VCQKVLQEF
-563 EKVGILDKYGVYQ
+563 EKVGILDQYGVHQ

-586 QDDWFLLS
+586 QDDWFLISL
-594 FNGFR
+594 NGFE
-599 SAKELRKLNPLKDKN
+599 SAKELRKLIPLKDKN

-629 TYYKSDLIPKNLIK
+629 TYYKSDLIPKDLIK
-643 QRFFE
+643 QRFF
-648 KETKELEALENALN
+648 KEESNILEELENALN
-662 EKEALLDEFIEEHSN
+662 ENIANYEEFIEEHSN

-682 DGLKINE
+682 NGLKINE

-699 TDLEDKQILK
+699 TDLED
-709 TDLEDKQILKTDLE
+709 EE
-723 DKQILKT
+723 ILKT
-730 ALEWLEAKNKA
+730 ALEYLEAKNKA
-741 LKMKNKAYEELELK
+741 LKMKNKADEELELK

-790 KRINAFISTL
+790 KRINAFASTL
-800 NEIISSYS
+800 NEIILSYS

-819 ESESKVLEHLKDLG
+819 ESESKVLEHLKDLEIVV
-833 LMG
+833 

>member
-41 ISDKAK
+41 ISDKARNDAK
-47 NNMDS
+47 NNTDS
-52 EIEVPQGCFYEDILA
+52 AIEVPEGCFYEDILA

-78 NKIIAKIAE
+78 NKIIAKIAK
-87 RNDLKGVIDSVD
+87 RNELEGVIDSVD

-111 MMDTLSNL
+111 MIDTLSNL

-238 IAKGGFSTLS
+238 IAKGGSSTLS
-248 NPFFTTENGM
+248 NPLFTTENGM

-288 VINDS
+288 VINDR

-319 KDTGKGAVILPHGVL
+319 KNTGKGAVILPHGVL

-345 NLLMKGYI
+345 NLLTKGYI

-418 ALKEI
+418 AYKEI

-445 RYIASKQELEKDLF
+445 RYIAAKQESEKDLF
-459 ALINSPSYL
+459 ALINSHKASYL
-468 PKNEIKAYAPYFQVF
+468 PKNEIKAYDPYFRVF
-483 KELKNMLFKKS
+483 KELKNTLFKKS

-520 TFHASVLSA
+520 TFHASVLNA
-529 FDRLELFTTFNDLE
+529 FNRLDLFETFNDLE

-594 FNGFR
+594 FNGFI
-599 SAKELRKLNPLKDKN
+599 SAKELRKLTPLKDKN

-648 KETKELEALENALN
+648 KETKELEELENALN

-699 TDLEDKQILK
+699 TDLEDK
-709 TDLEDKQILKTDLE
+709 E
-723 DKQILKT
+723 ILKT
-730 ALEWLEAKNKA
+730 ALEWLEAKNKV

-763 EINEIKDLIIKDKWL
+763 ELNEIKDLIVQDKWL
-778 NSLKNALENKIQ
+778 KSLKNALENKIL
-790 KRINAFISTL
+790 KRINAFISAL
-800 NEIISSYS
+800 NGIISSYS

>member
-41 ISDKAK
+41 ISDKARNDAK
-47 NNMDS
+47 NHIES
-52 EIEVPQGCFYEDILA
+52 AIEVPKGCFYEDILA

-87 RNDLKGVIDSVD
+87 RNELEGTIDSVD

-111 MMDTLSNL
+111 MIDTLSNL

-202 SLAGKKGLTI
+202 SLAGEKGLTI

-224 CKMNMILHNSATAD
+224 CKMNMILHNSADAD
-238 IAKGGFSTLS
+238 IAKGGSSTLS
-248 NPFFTTENGM
+248 NPLFTTENGM

-288 VINDS
+288 VINDH

-319 KDTGKGAVILPHGVL
+319 KNTGKGAVILPHGVL

-345 NLLMKGYI
+345 NLLTKGYI

-366 TSIPACVIV
+366 TSIPACVVV
-375 LDKENAHA
+375 LDKENARA
-383 RKGVFM
+383 RKGVFL

-445 RYIASKQELEKDLF
+445 RYIAAKQESEKDLF
-459 ALINSPSYL
+459 ALINSHKASYL
-468 PKNEIKAYAPYFQVF
+468 PKNEIKAYTPYFRVF
-483 KELKNMLFKKS
+483 KELKNTLFKKS

-505 CENIKELITQSLEYQ
+505 CENIKELIIQSSEFQ
-520 TFHASVLSA
+520 TFHASVLNA
-529 FDRLELFTTFNDLE
+529 FDRLDLLETFDHLD

-563 EKVGILDKYGVYQ
+563 EKGEILDKYGVYQ

-594 FNGFR
+594 SNGFR
-599 SAKELRKLNPLKDKN
+599 SAKELRKLTPLKDKN

-648 KETKELEALENALN
+648 KEAKELEELENAIN

-682 DGLKINE
+682 YELKINE

-699 TDLEDKQILK
+699 TDS
-709 TDLEDKQILKTDLE
+709 E

-741 LKMKNKAYEELELK
+741 LKMKNKAHEELELK

-763 EINEIKDLIIKDKWL
+763 KLNEIKDLIIKDKWL

-790 KRINAFISTL
+790 KRINAFISAL
-800 NEIISSYS
+800 NGIISSYS

>member
-41 ISDKAK
+41 ISDKAR
-47 NNMDS
+47 NNNFS

-111 MMDTLSNL
+111 MIDTLSNL

-177 DENTRQDKSIYDPTC
+177 DENTRQDKSIYDPAC

-224 CKMNMILHNSATAD
+224 CKMNTILHNSATAD
-238 IAKGGFSTLS
+238 IAKGGSSTLS
-248 NPFFTTENGM
+248 NPLFTTENGM

-334 FRGNAE
+334 FRGNAD

-345 NLLMKGYI
+345 NLLTKGYI

-366 TSIPACVIV
+366 TSIPVCVIV
-375 LDKENAHA
+375 LDKENARA
-383 RKGVFM
+383 RKGVFV

-403 RLRDQDVQKMIDTFN
+403 RLREQDVQKMIDTFN
-418 ALKEI
+418 AYKEI

-445 RYIASKQELEKDLF
+445 RYIAAKQELEKDLF
-459 ALINSPSYL
+459 ALINSHKASYL
-468 PKNEIKAYAPYFQVF
+468 PKNEIEAYAPYFRVF
-483 KELKNMLFKKS
+483 KELKNTLFKKS

-505 CENIKELITQSLEYQ
+505 CENIKDYITQSLEYQ

-529 FDRLELFTTFNDLE
+529 FESLDLFETFNHLE

-563 EKVGILDKYGVYQ
+563 EKIEILDKYGVYQ

-594 FNGFR
+594 FNGFI

-648 KETKELEALENALN
+648 KEAKELEELENALN

-682 DGLKINE
+682 YELKINE

-699 TDLEDKQILK
+699 TDLEDEK
-709 TDLEDKQILKTDLE
+709 
-723 DKQILKT
+723 ILKT
-730 ALEWLEAKNKA
+730 ALEWLESKNKA

-778 NSLKNALENKIQ
+778 NSLKNALENKIL
-790 KRINAFISTL
+790 KRINAFTSAL
-800 NEIISSYS
+800 NEIIQTYS

>member
-41 ISDKAK
+41 ISDKARNDAK
-47 NNMDS
+47 NNTDS

-111 MMDTLSNL
+111 MTDTLSNL

-238 IAKGGFSTLS
+238 IAKGGSSTLS
-248 NPFFTTENGM
+248 NPFFIKNGM
-258 LKTFDYVVA
+258 LQTFDYVVA

-340 GVIRK
+340 GSIRK
-345 NLLMKGYI
+345 NLLTKGYI

-375 LDKENAHA
+375 LDKENARA

-418 ALKEI
+418 AYKEI

-445 RYIASKQELEKDLF
+445 RYIAAQQELEKDLF

-483 KELKNMLFKKS
+483 KELKNTLFKKS

-529 FDRLELFTTFNDLE
+529 FESLDLFTTFNDLE

-586 QDDWFLLS
+586 QDDWFLIS

-648 KETKELEALENALN
+648 KETKELEELENALN

-699 TDLEDKQILK
+699 TDLEDK
-709 TDLEDKQILKTDLE
+709 E
-723 DKQILKT
+723 ILKT

-790 KRINAFISTL
+790 KRINAFISAL

>member
-41 ISDKAK
+41 ISDKARS
-47 NNMDS
+47 NNFS

-238 IAKGGFSTLS
+238 IAKGGSSTLS
-248 NPFFTTENGM
+248 NPFFIKNGM
-258 LKTFDYVVA
+258 LQTFDYCLA

-319 KDTGKGAVILPHGVL
+319 NPTGKGAVILPHGVL

-345 NLLMKGYI
+345 NLLLKGYI

-375 LDKENAHA
+375 LDKENARA

-418 ALKEI
+418 AYKEI
-423 PYYSKMVSLEEI
+423 PHYSKMVSLEEI

-445 RYIASKQELEKDLF
+445 HYIASKQESEKDLF
-459 ALINSPSYL
+459 ALINSHKASYL
-468 PKNEIKAYAPYFQVF
+468 PKNEIKAYAPYFRVF
-483 KELKNMLFKKS
+483 KELKNTLFKKS

-529 FDRLELFTTFNDLE
+529 FESLDLFETFDNLE

-554 VCSKVLKEF
+554 VCQKVLKVF
-563 EKVGILDKYGVYQ
+563 EKVEILDKYGVYQ

-586 QDDWFLLS
+586 QDDWFIIS
-594 FNGFR
+594 FNGFE
-599 SAKELRKLNPLKDKN
+599 STKELRKLNPLKDKN
-614 KKANYLEEPDFVIQK
+614 KKANYLEEPDFVILK

-648 KETKELEALENALN
+648 KEAKELEELENALN
-662 EKEALLDEFIEEHSN
+662 EKEALLNEFIEEHSN

-699 TDLEDKQILK
+699 TDS
-709 TDLEDKQILKTDLE
+709 E

-730 ALEWLEAKNKA
+730 ALELLEAKNKA

-763 EINEIKDLIIKDKWL
+763 ELSEIKDLIIKDKWL
-778 NSLKNALENKIQ
+778 NSLKNALENKIL
-790 KRINAFISTL
+790 KRINAFTSAL
-800 NEIISSYS
+800 NEIIQTYS
-808 NSLLELDKEVK
+808 NGLLELDKEVK

>member
-47 NNMDS
+47 NNRDS

-111 MMDTLSNL
+111 MTDTLSNL

-248 NPFFTTENGM
+248 NPFFIKNGM
-258 LKTFDYVVA
+258 LQTFDYVVA

-288 VINDS
+288 VINDH

-340 GVIRK
+340 AQIRK

-375 LDKENAHA
+375 LDKENARA

-418 ALKEI
+418 AYKEI

-468 PKNEIKAYAPYFQVF
+468 PKNEIKAYDPYFQVF
-483 KELKNMLFKKS
+483 KELKNTLFKKS

-554 VCSKVLKEF
+554 VCQKVLKEF

-586 QDDWFLLS
+586 QDDWFLIS

-599 SAKELRKLNPLKDKN
+599 SAKELRKLTPLKDKN

-629 TYYKSDLIPKNLIK
+629 TYYKSDLIPKHLIK

-648 KETKELEALENALN
+648 KELNELEELENALN

-699 TDLEDKQILK
+699 TDLEDK
-709 TDLEDKQILKTDLE
+709 E
-723 DKQILKT
+723 ILKT

-741 LKMKNKAYEELELK
+741 LKMKNKAHEELELK

-790 KRINAFISTL
+790 KRINAFINAL

>member
-41 ISDKAK
+41 ISDKARS
-47 NNMDS
+47 NMDS

-111 MMDTLSNL
+111 MIDTLSNL

-224 CKMNMILHNSATAD
+224 CKMNTILHNITDAD
-238 IAKGGFSTLS
+238 IKGGSSTLS
-248 NPFFTTENGM
+248 NPLFTIENGM
-258 LKTFDYVVA
+258 LQTFDYVVA

-293 FNRFEDGT
+293 FNRFEYGT

-340 GVIRK
+340 AQIRK
-345 NLLMKGYI
+345 NLLLKGYI

-383 RKGVFM
+383 RKGVFV

-403 RLRDQDVQKMIDTFN
+403 RLREQDVQKMIDTFN
-418 ALKEI
+418 AYKEI

-435 SANDYNLNIP
+435 SLNDYNLNIP
-445 RYIASKQELEKDLF
+445 CYIAAKQELEKDLF

-468 PKNEIKAYAPYFQVF
+468 PKKEIEAYAPHFQVF
-483 KELKNMLFKKS
+483 KELKNTLFKKS

-520 TFHASVLSA
+520 TFHASVLST

-586 QDDWFLLS
+586 QDDWFLIS
-594 FNGFR
+594 FNGFE
-599 SAKELRKLNPLKDKN
+599 SAKELRKLTPLKDKN

-648 KETKELEALENALN
+648 KETKELEELENALN

-699 TDLEDKQILK
+699 TDLEDK
-709 TDLEDKQILKTDLE
+709 E
-723 DKQILKT
+723 ILKT

-790 KRINAFISTL
+790 KRINAFISAL

>member
-41 ISDKAK
+41 ISDKARS
-47 NNMDS
+47 NNFS

-87 RNDLKGVIDSVD
+87 QNDLKGVIDSVD

-111 MMDTLSNL
+111 MVDTLSNL

-177 DENTRQDKSIYDPTC
+177 DESTRQDKSIYDPTC

-202 SLAGKKGLTI
+202 SLASKKGLTI

-224 CKMNMILHNSATAD
+224 CRMNMILHNSATAD
-238 IAKGGFSTLS
+238 IAKGGSSTLS
-248 NPFFTTENGM
+248 NPLFIKNNM

-275 WTDGLSIDPKSKQ
+275 WTDGLTIDPKSKQ

-340 GVIRK
+340 GTIRK
-345 NLLMKGYI
+345 NLLTKGYI

-375 LDKENAHA
+375 LDKENARA
-383 RKGVFM
+383 RKGVFL

-403 RLRDQDVQKMIDTFN
+403 RLREQDVQKMIDTFN
-418 ALKEI
+418 AYKEI

-445 RYIASKQELEKDLF
+445 RYIAPQQESEKDLF
-459 ALINSPSYL
+459 ALINSHKASYL
-468 PKNEIKAYAPYFQVF
+468 PKNEIEAYDPYFQVF
-483 KELKNMLFKKS
+483 KELKNTLFKKS

-520 TFHASVLSA
+520 TFHASVLNA
-529 FDRLELFTTFNDLE
+529 FDRLGLFETFNNLE

-554 VCSKVLKEF
+554 VCSRVLKEF
-563 EKVGILDKYGVYQ
+563 EKIEILDKYGAYQ

-594 FNGFR
+594 FNGFE
-599 SAKELRKLNPLKDKN
+599 SAKELRKLTPLKDKN

-629 TYYKSDLIPKNLIK
+629 TYYKSDLIPKHLIK

-648 KETKELEALENALN
+648 KEAKELEQLENALN

-709 TDLEDKQILKTDLE
+709 T
-723 DKQILKT
+723 
-730 ALEWLEAKNKA
+730 ALEYLEAKNKA

-790 KRINAFISTL
+790 KRTNAFISAL

>member
-47 NNMDS
+47 NNNFS
-52 EIEVPQGCFYEDILA
+52 EIPQGCFYEDILA
-67 LEGDKEIGDKL
+67 LEGDKEIGDRL

-111 MMDTLSNL
+111 MTDTLSNL

-238 IAKGGFSTLS
+238 IAKGGSSTLS
-248 NPFFTTENGM
+248 NPFFIKNGM
-258 LKTFDYVVA
+258 LQTFDYVVA

-340 GVIRK
+340 AQIRK

-375 LDKENAHA
+375 LDKENARA
-383 RKGVFM
+383 RKGVFV

-418 ALKEI
+418 AYKEI

-445 RYIASKQELEKDLF
+445 RYIATKQELEKDLF

-468 PKNEIKAYAPYFQVF
+468 PKNEIKAYDPYFQVF
-483 KELKNMLFKKS
+483 KELKNTLFKKS

-529 FDRLELFTTFNDLE
+529 FDRLELFETFDNLE

-586 QDDWFLLS
+586 QDDWFLIS
-594 FNGFR
+594 FNGFE

-614 KKANYLEEPDFVIQK
+614 KKANYLEEPDFIVQK

-648 KETKELEALENALN
+648 KEAKELEELENALN

-699 TDLEDKQILK
+699 TDPEDKE
-709 TDLEDKQILKTDLE
+709 T
-723 DKQILKT
+723 LKT
-730 ALEWLEAKNKA
+730 ALEWLEAKNKV
-741 LKMKNKAYEELELK
+741 LKMKNKACEELELK

-790 KRINAFISTL
+790 KRINAFISAL

>member
-41 ISDKAK
+41 ISDKARNDAK
-47 NNMDS
+47 NNADS
-52 EIEVPQGCFYEDILA
+52 AIEVPEGCFYEDILA

-87 RNDLKGVIDSVD
+87 RNELEGVIDSVD

-111 MMDTLSNL
+111 MIDTLSNL

-177 DENTRQDKSIYDPTC
+177 DENTKQDKSIYDPTC

-202 SLAGKKGLTI
+202 SLAGKNGLTI
-212 YGQEKDISTTAL
+212 YGQEKDISTRAL
-224 CKMNMILHNSATAD
+224 CKMNMILHNSADAD

-248 NPFFTTENGM
+248 NPLFTTENGM

-288 VINDS
+288 VINDR

-319 KDTGKGAVILPHGVL
+319 KNTGKGAVILPHGVL

-340 GVIRK
+340 GAIRK
-345 NLLMKGYI
+345 NLLTKGYI

-375 LDKENAHA
+375 LDKENARA
-383 RKGVFM
+383 RKGVFL
-389 IDASKDFKKDGNKN
+389 IDASRDFKKDGNKN
-403 RLRDQDVQKMIDTFN
+403 RLREQDVQKMIDTFN
-418 ALKEI
+418 AYKEI
-423 PYYSKMVSLEEI
+423 PHYSKMVSLEEI

-445 RYIASKQELEKDLF
+445 RYIAAKQELEKDLF
-459 ALINSPSYL
+459 ALINSHKASYL
-468 PKNEIKAYAPYFQVF
+468 PKNEIKAYAPYFRVF
-483 KELKNMLFKKS
+483 KELKNTLFKKS

-505 CENIKELITQSLEYQ
+505 CENIKELIIQSSEFQ
-520 TFHASVLSA
+520 AFHASVLNA
-529 FDRLELFTTFNDLE
+529 FDRLNLFETFNHLE

-554 VCSKVLKEF
+554 VCQKVLKEF
-563 EKVGILDKYGVYQ
+563 EKIEILDKYGVYQ

-594 FNGFR
+594 FNGFE
-599 SAKELRKLNPLKDKN
+599 SAKELRELTLLKDKN

-629 TYYKSDLIPKNLIK
+629 THYKSDLIPKNLIK

-648 KETKELEALENALN
+648 QEAKELEELENALN
-662 EKEALLDEFIEEHSN
+662 EKETHFEEFIEEHSS

-682 DGLKINE
+682 YELKINE

-699 TDLEDKQILK
+699 TDLEEEK
-709 TDLEDKQILKTDLE
+709 
-723 DKQILKT
+723 ILKT
-730 ALEWLEAKNKA
+730 ALELLETKNKA
-741 LKMKNKAYEELELK
+741 LKMKNKAHEELELK

-763 EINEIKDLIIKDKWL
+763 ELNEIKNLIIQDKWL

-790 KRINAFISTL
+790 KRINAFTSTL
-800 NEIISSYS
+800 NGIIQTYS

-833 LMG
+833 IVV

>member
-41 ISDKAK
+41 ISDKARNDAK
-47 NNMDS
+47 NHTS
-52 EIEVPQGCFYEDILA
+52 SAIEVPEGCFYEDILA

-78 NKIIAKIAE
+78 NKIIAEIAE
-87 RNDLKGVIDSVD
+87 RNNLKGVINSVD
-99 FNDNTKLGEGKA
+99 FNDNTKLGENKA
-111 MMDTLSNL
+111 MVDTLSNL
-119 VKIFADL
+119 IKIFADL

-177 DENTRQDKSIYDPTC
+177 DGNTKQDKSIYDPTC

-202 SLAGKKGLTI
+202 SLVRKGLSI

-224 CKMNMILHNSATAD
+224 CKMNMILHNNPGHD
-238 IAKGGFSTLS
+238 IAQGGFSTLS
-248 NPFFTTENGM
+248 NPDTFKTENGM

-275 WTDGLSIDPKSKQ
+275 WTDGFSIDPKSKQ
-288 VINDS
+288 VINDR

-340 GVIRK
+340 GAIRK
-345 NLLMKGYI
+345 NLLTKGYI

-375 LDKENAHA
+375 LDKKNAHA

-403 RLRDQDVQKMIDTFN
+403 RLREQDVQKMIDTFN
-418 ALKEI
+418 ASKEI

-435 SANDYNLNIP
+435 SANDYNLNIA
-445 RYIASKQELEKDLF
+445 RYIAAKLESEKDLF
-459 ALINSPSYL
+459 ALINSHKANYL
-468 PKNEIKAYAPYFQVF
+468 PKNEMESLAPYFKVF
-483 KELKNMLFKKS
+483 KELKNTLFKKS

-505 CENIKELITQSLEYQ
+505 CENFKDLIIKSQEYQ
-520 TFHASVLSA
+520 DFHASVLNA
-529 FDRLELFTTFNDLE
+529 FDRLDLLTTFDNLK

-554 VCSKVLKEF
+554 VCQKVLKEF
-563 EKVGILDKYGVYQ
+563 EKVEILDKYGVYQ
-576 LFKDYYNEVL
+576 LFKDYYNQVL

-594 FNGFR
+594 FNDFI
-599 SAKELRKLNPLKDKN
+599 SAKELRKLTPLKDKN

-629 TYYKSDLIPKNLIK
+629 TYYKSDLIPKNLIQ

-648 KETKELEALENALN
+648 KEAKELEDLENALN
-662 EKEALLDEFIEEHSN
+662 EKEANYEEFIEEHSN

-682 DGLKINE
+682 YELKISE

-699 TDLEDKQILK
+699 TDSEDEK
-709 TDLEDKQILKTDLE
+709 
-723 DKQILKT
+723 ILKT
-730 ALEWLEAKNKA
+730 ALELLEAKNKA
-741 LKMKNKAYEELELK
+741 LKMKNKAHEELELK

-763 EINEIKDLIIKDKWL
+763 ELDEIKDLIIKDKWL
-778 NSLKNALENKIQ
+778 NSLKNALESKIL
-790 KRINAFISTL
+790 KRINAFTSAL
-800 NEIISSYS
+800 NEIISNYS

>member
-47 NNMDS
+47 NNRDS
-52 EIEVPQGCFYEDILA
+52 EIEVPQGCFYEDILV

-111 MMDTLSNL
+111 MIDTLSNL

-202 SLAGKKGLTI
+202 SLAGENGLTI
-212 YGQEKDISTTAL
+212 YGQEKDISTRAL
-224 CKMNMILHNSATAD
+224 CKMNTILHNITDAD
-238 IAKGGFSTLS
+238 IKGGSSTLS
-248 NPFFTTENGM
+248 NPLFIKNGM
-258 LKTFDYVVA
+258 LQTFDYVVA

-288 VINDS
+288 VINDH

-319 KDTGKGAVILPHGVL
+319 NPTGKGAVILPHGVL

-375 LDKENAHA
+375 LDKENARA

-403 RLRDQDVQKMIDTFN
+403 RLREQDVQKMIDTFN
-418 ALKEI
+418 AYKEI

-435 SANDYNLNIP
+435 SKNDYNLNIP
-445 RYIASKQELEKDLF
+445 RYIAAKQELEKDLF

-468 PKNEIKAYAPYFQVF
+468 PKNEIEAYDPYFQVF
-483 KELKNMLFKKS
+483 KELKNTLFKKS

-529 FDRLELFTTFNDLE
+529 FESLDLFETFNGLE

-554 VCSKVLKEF
+554 VCSKVLKVF

-586 QDDWFLLS
+586 QDDWFLIS

-599 SAKELRKLNPLKDKN
+599 SAKELRKLTPLKDKN
-614 KKANYLEEPDFVIQK
+614 KKANYLEEPDFIVQK

-709 TDLEDKQILKTDLE
+709 T
-723 DKQILKT
+723 

-790 KRINAFISTL
+790 KRINAFASAL

-819 ESESKVLEHLKDLG
+819 ESESKVLKHLKDLG

>member
-41 ISDKAK
+41 ISDKARSD
-47 NNMDS
+47 MDS

-111 MMDTLSNL
+111 MTDTLSNL

-126 SLGAHGALDDDLL
+126 SLGEHGALDDDLL

-238 IAKGGFSTLS
+238 IAKGGSSTLS
-248 NPFFTTENGM
+248 NPFFIKNGM
-258 LKTFDYVVA
+258 LQTFDYVVA

-275 WTDGLSIDPKSKQ
+275 WTDGLSIDPKSKA
-288 VINDS
+288 VVGDS

-319 KDTGKGAVILPHGVL
+319 NPTGKGAVILPHGVL

-345 NLLMKGYI
+345 NLLLKGYI

-383 RKGVFM
+383 RKGVFV

-435 SANDYNLNIP
+435 SLNDYNLNIP
-445 RYIASKQELEKDLF
+445 RYIATKQESEKDLF

-468 PKNEIKAYAPYFQVF
+468 PKNEIKAYDPYFQVF
-483 KELKNMLFKKS
+483 KELKNTLFKKS

-529 FDRLELFTTFNDLE
+529 FESLDLFETFNDLE

-599 SAKELRKLNPLKDKN
+599 SAKNLRKLTPLKDKN

-629 TYYKSDLIPKNLIK
+629 TYYKSDLIPKHLIK

-648 KETKELEALENALN
+648 KEAKELEALENALN

-699 TDLEDKQILK
+699 TDSEDK
-709 TDLEDKQILKTDLE
+709 E
-723 DKQILKT
+723 ILKT

-790 KRINAFISTL
+790 KRTNAFTSAL
-800 NEIISSYS
+800 NEIIQTYS

-833 LMG
+833 LMRW

>member
-41 ISDKAK
+41 ISDKARS
-47 NNMDS
+47 NTYS
-52 EIEVPQGCFYEDILA
+52 EIEVPEGCFYEDILA

-111 MMDTLSNL
+111 MIDTLSNL

-238 IAKGGFSTLS
+238 IAKGGSSTLS
-248 NPFFTTENGM
+248 NPLFIKNNM
-258 LKTFDYVVA
+258 LQTFDYVVA

-319 KDTGKGAVILPHGVL
+319 KNTGKGAVILPHGVL

-340 GVIRK
+340 STIRK
-345 NLLMKGYI
+345 NLLLKGYI

-383 RKGVFM
+383 RKGVFL

-418 ALKEI
+418 AYKEI

-445 RYIASKQELEKDLF
+445 RYIAPQQESEKDLF
-459 ALINSPSYL
+459 ALINSHKASYL
-468 PKNEIKAYAPYFQVF
+468 PKNEIEAYDPYFQVF
-483 KELKNMLFKKS
+483 KELKNTLFKKS

-505 CENIKELITQSLEYQ
+505 CENIKELITQSSEFQ
-520 TFHASVLSA
+520 AFHASVLNA
-529 FDRLELFTTFNDLE
+529 FDRLDLFETFDHLE
-543 PGFNPK
+543 KGFNPK

-554 VCSKVLKEF
+554 VCQKVLKEF

-594 FNGFR
+594 CNGFI
-599 SAKELRKLNPLKDKN
+599 SAKELRELTPLKDKN

-648 KETKELEALENALN
+648 KETKELEELENALN
-662 EKEALLDEFIEEHSN
+662 EKEANFEEFIEEHSS

-699 TDLEDKQILK
+699 TDSEDK
-709 TDLEDKQILKTDLE
+709 E
-723 DKQILKT
+723 ILKT

-790 KRINAFISTL
+790 KRTNAFTSAL
-800 NEIISSYS
+800 NEIIQTYS